1 MSVTLKDVAEKL
13 GVTITTV
20 HKAPNGKEGV
30 SEKRRAEIMKVAAQM
45 GYKVNY
51 MASSLSKKKFHI
63 AVVLPNTDGDNR
75 FYYGALWDGI
85 RNYLDTVSEF
95 PITVSEYAYPLTRD
109 GNGLVLEKIFNQDS
123 DDLQGLITIA
133 MDHDRSSY
141 FLEKFAKKQIPVVLI
156 GADLHTDFRLCCIK
170 ANDTAVGYLAA
181 ELLTA
186 FLPSGYPAKI
196 LMAGDY
202 GCLGMEDQRLN
213 MQAFSAYLHTYA
225 PSIETVPFQ
234 GSDPLAV
241 SKEIRQYLTVHPD
254 TYAIYTCSARFTYH
268 ISQCIRQLGIQDR
281 IQVIGNDLFTESRQA
296 LSDGILRGV
305 IDKKISKQSA
315 LAVKTLFDYL
325 LKKDYP
331 RSSCLVMEPEIVLRS
346 NFQSHSDLQK

>member
-20 HKAPNGKEGV
+20 HKALNGKEGV

-225 PSIETVPFQ
+225 PSIETVGPSGYLCHLYLQCPFYLPYFPMHPTVRNPGPYPGHRQ
-234 GSDPLAV
+234 RSFHRKPSGAVRWHPAWSD
-241 SKEIRQYLTVHPD
+241 RQKNL
-254 TYAIYTCSARFTYH
+254 
-268 ISQCIRQLGIQDR
+268 
-281 IQVIGNDLFTESRQA
+281 QA
-296 LSDGILRGV
+296 KRSCR
-305 IDKKISKQSA
+305 
-315 LAVKTLFDYL
+315 
-325 LKKDYP
+325 KDP
-331 RSSCLVMEPEIVLRS
+331 V
-346 NFQSHSDLQK
+346 

>member
-20 HKAPNGKEGV
+20 HKALNGKEGV

-109 GNGLVLEKIFNQDS
+109 GNGLVLEKIFTQDS

-234 GSDPLAV
+234 GSDPLVV
-241 SKEIRQYLTVHPD
+241 SKEIRQYLTVRPD

-331 RSSCLVMEPEIVLRS
+331 RSSCLVMEPEVVLRS
-346 NFQSHSDLQK
+346 NFQSHSNLQK

>member
-20 HKAPNGKEGV
+20 HKALNGKEGV

-170 ANDTAVGYLAA
+170 ANGDILPCVLLDIPIGNIRENSFSTIWLNSPILE
-181 ELLTA
+181 EL
-186 FLPSGYPAKI
+186 
-196 LMAGDY
+196 
-202 GCLGMEDQRLN
+202 N
-213 MQAFSAYLHTYA
+213 N
-225 PSIETVPFQ
+225 
-234 GSDPLAV
+234 
-241 SKEIRQYLTVHPD
+241 RQKYSEPCV
-254 TYAIYTCSARFTYH
+254 
-268 ISQCIRQLGIQDR
+268 QCIYVEKCG
-281 IQVIGNDLFTESRQA
+281 GC
-296 LSDGILRGV
+296 RGV
-305 IDKKISKQSA
+305 AYGSFGDFFA
-315 LAVKTLFDYL
+315 PDPHCWLD
-325 LKKDYP
+325 
-331 RSSCLVMEPEIVLRS
+331 S
-346 NFQSHSDLQK
+346 NGERL

>member
-1 MSVTLKDVAEKL
+1 
-13 GVTITTV
+13 
-20 HKAPNGKEGV
+20 
-30 SEKRRAEIMKVAAQM
+30 
-45 GYKVNY
+45 

-63 AVVLPNTDGDNR
+63 AVVLPNTGGDNR

-141 FLEKFAKKQIPVVLI
+141 FLEKFAKKQIRWCLLALI
-156 GADLHTDFRLCCIK
+156 FIQIF
-170 ANDTAVGYLAA
+170 VFAA
-181 ELLTA
+181 SKQMIQLWAILLQS
-186 FLPSGYPAKI
+186 FSLLFFHPAI
-196 LMAGDY
+196 RQRSLWPETY
-202 GCLGMEDQRLN
+202 GCLDGGSALN

-234 GSDPLAV
+234 GSDPLACQQRDPAV
-241 SKEIRQYLTVHPD
+241 SDGPSGYLCHLYLQCP
-254 TYAIYTCSARFTYH
+254 FTYH

-296 LSDGILRGV
+296 LSDGHPAWSDRQ
-305 IDKKISKQSA
+305 KKSPSKA
-315 LAVKTLFDYL
+315 LL
-325 LKKDYP
+325 P
-331 RSSCLVMEPEIVLRS
+331 
-346 NFQSHSDLQK
+346 